1 MDIVV
6 YKSENKPIIA
16 VLRVA
21 EEINMASFPKIDA
34 AARAEISSGTRN
46 VVIDLTG
53 VPYMTSAGI
62 RLLNG
67 LFKLLRQDTPAES
80 DEAISQG
87 VRDGSFH
94 SPHLKL
100 VNPNASVREV
110 LKTSGM
116 DMLLAIYP
124 TVEEAVASFG

>member
-6 YKSENKPIIA
+6 YKQENKPVIA
-16 VLRVA
+16 VVRVN
-21 EEINMASFPKIDA
+21 EEINMATFSKIDTA
-34 AARAEISSGTRN
+34 VRAEIAGGTRN
-46 VVIDLTG
+46 LVIDLTG

-62 RLLNG
+62 RLLNS

-80 DEAISQG
+80 DDAISQG
-87 VRDGSFH
+87 VRDGTFK

-100 VNPNASVREV
+100 VNPNASVHEV

-116 DMLLAIYP
+116 DMLIAIYP
-124 TVEEAVASFG
+124 TVEAAVTSF